1 MKRMWLAI
9 LAAVPLGCASSGGGG
24 GSSCTPGENR
34 CFENY
39 LGTCG
44 NDGATWTLGFC
55 GTERTC
61 FEGQCRTQVCTP
73 GRTTCEDPWNA
84 NECDTGLETRTVP
97 CALGEK
103 CYEAGCLPETCTLGQ
118 IRCLHDTR
126 LTCAYPAGWVAVP
139 CPGGQACKGD
149 QCVPKVCTPREGVC
163 IAHPDQP
170 GREIGLLCG
179 LNGTEW
185 ASQSPCSADQVCQ
198 EGFCFPKTPAPPPPT
213 DTGPAD
219 ARFDPGP
226 EPPDPGPAEDLARPD
241 DPGPR
246 DLGPPEDLALPPGP
260 NRATIND
267 TPVAF
272 TDFVKASLI
281 AGGELMV
288 ALHSAPVD
296 GVPFPDVLGRRQVV
310 ELRFPGIAAG
320 ATGTFRCED
329 GSVRLWYRFG
339 KYEQGGECKDYDY
352 HATHCVVTLTAFQ
365 ADAGVVSGTFDQGAL
380 EDCLPGG
387 PPVTIVDG
395 HFHYEK

>member
-1 MKRMWLAI
+1 MGRTGIAGLVVAVLA
-9 LAAVPLGCASSGGGG
+9 GCSSSGGGT
-24 GSSCTPGENR
+24 CAPGENR
-34 CFENY
+34 CFGNY

-73 GRTTCEDPWNA
+73 GRTTCEDSWNA
-84 NECDTGLETRTVP
+84 LVCDDGLEARPSP
-97 CALGEK
+97 CGLGDR
-103 CYEAGCLPETCTLGQ
+103 CYEAGCLPETCASGQ

-139 CPGGQACKGD
+139 CPEGQACKGD

-170 GREIGLLCG
+170 GLQIGLICG

-198 EGFCFPKTPAPPPPT
+198 DGFCFPKTPVPPPPT

-219 ARFDPGP
+219 ASLDPGP
-226 EPPDPGPAEDLARPD
+226 DPLDPGPAEDLAPTD
-241 DPGPR
+241 DPGPQ
-246 DLGPPEDLALPPGP
+246 DLGPQEDLTLPPDP
-260 NRATIND
+260 NRATINEV
-267 TPVAF
+267 PVAF
-272 TDFVKASLI
+272 TEFVKASI
-281 AGGELMV
+281 ITGELMV

-296 GVPFPDVLGRRQVV
+296 GVPFPDLEDRKQIL
-310 ELRFPGIAAG
+310 ELHFPGLAPG
-320 ATGTFRCED
+320 TTGTFRCED
-329 GSVRLWYRFG
+329 ESVRLWYRFG

-352 HATHCVVTLTAFQ
+352 HATHCIVILTAFQ
-365 ADAGVVSGTFDQGAL
+365 ADAGVVSGTFDQAAL